1 MHHPNV
7 SNELFSIR
15 LLNAADKQSEKKAE
29 ENSPVLKYIK
39 NHVRELFHV
48 PMAVLIKSA
57 AILTEDSFIEVIPA
71 AWELLLEKNPEIS
84 ASAAALYIIASV
96 RAPNFASEIMQRA
109 LKHKDPNIR
118 IQAILRYQV
127 LWKSRFQV
135 WPRMEEGAHVSFK
148 VPPPGIEFTLP
159 SPKIG
164 IESLPVVDPPWCP
177 RYQNKDMEVQ
187 LNQERH
193 RSFVTATKTRKKQQA
208 EAIHYAI
215 KQQEDKQR
223 AERESF
229 LLTTIPITQQASHAP
244 GLDHSGD
251 DHNEAEDE
259 AEMGRIPAHLHAA
272 HSLFPSV
279 LCSSV
284 MQIVACL
291 DDAAVNSEGVAVY
304 GVAYQV
310 IWVCLVEDSAL
321 FLRYVLERLTRDRQD
336 QMFKLLRHLIRFVP
350 RLPQQAAFALY
361 NYIIGYVMFYV
372 RSSHESSQQVGFIFI
387 VHIEN
392 ENFHLYKF
400 FKLIF
405 MFSLLVGW
413 CRSFSFVDGS
423 S

>member
-1 MHHPNV
+1 M
-7 SNELFSIR
+7 
-15 LLNAADKQSEKKAE
+15 LNFRIMRTVEKEPEKKPD
-29 ENSPVLKYIK
+29 ENSIVLKYMK
-39 NHVRELFHV
+39 NHVRELFHI
-48 PMAVLIKSA
+48 PMAILIKSA
-57 AILTEDSFIEVIPA
+57 AVLTEDQFIEVIPA
-71 AWELLLEKNPEIS
+71 AWELLLETNQEIS
-84 ASAAALYIIASV
+84 TSAAALFIIGAV
-96 RAPNFASEIMQRA
+96 RAPNFVSDIMQRA

-164 IESLPVVDPPWCP
+164 IESLPVVDPPWSP
-177 RYQNKDMEVQ
+177 RYQTKDMEVT
-187 LNQERH
+187 LNQEQH
-193 RSFVTATKTRKKQQA
+193 RAFVTATKTRKKQQT
-208 EAIHYAI
+208 EAIHFAI

-223 AERESF
+223 SERESF
-229 LLTTIPITQQASHAP
+229 LLTTISITQQASHAP
-244 GLDHSGD
+244 GVDHAGD

-259 AEMGRIPAHLHAA
+259 IEMGRMPSHMHAA

-284 MQIVACL
+284 MQIVSCL
-291 DDAAVNSEGVAVY
+291 DDAAVSSDGVAVY
-304 GVAYQV
+304 AVAYQV

-321 FLRYVLERLTRDRQD
+321 FLRYVLERLTRDHQD

-372 RSSHESSQQVGFIFI
+372 RSSHELSQEVSTFCEFSNSTEPLLKREFFFYVYFVVGWIG
-387 VHIEN
+387 
-392 ENFHLYKF
+392 
-400 FKLIF
+400 
-405 MFSLLVGW
+405 LVG
-413 CRSFSFVDGS
+413 SLDGRA
-423 S
+423 

>member
-1 MHHPNV
+1 M
-7 SNELFSIR
+7 
-15 LLNAADKQSEKKAE
+15 
-29 ENSPVLKYIK
+29 KYIK

-48 PMAVLIKSA
+48 PMAILIKSA
-57 AILTEDSFIEVIPA
+57 VVLTEDYFIEVIPA

-96 RAPNFASEIMQRA
+96 RAPSFASEIMQRA
-109 LKHKDPNIR
+109 LKHKDPDIR

-244 GLDHSGD
+244 GLDHSGE
-251 DHNEAEDE
+251 DHNEADQDE
-259 AEMGRIPAHLHAA
+259 GEMGRIPAHLHAA

-291 DDAAVNSEGVAVY
+291 DDAAVNSEGIAVY
-304 GVAYQV
+304 AVAYQV
-310 IWVCLVEDSAL
+310 NMTLQYFQSYKKVQ
-321 FLRYVLERLTRDRQD
+321 RKNVLTVII
-336 QMFKLLRHLIRFVP
+336 LL
-350 RLPQQAAFALY
+350 
-361 NYIIGYVMFYV
+361 
-372 RSSHESSQQVGFIFI
+372 
-387 VHIEN
+387 
-392 ENFHLYKF
+392 
-400 FKLIF
+400 
-405 MFSLLVGW
+405 
-413 CRSFSFVDGS
+413 CRSFGFVWLKIQHYFCDMFWNV
-423 S
+423 

>member
-1 MHHPNV
+1 MSLKLKAHFNRISLV
-7 SNELFSIR
+7 TFRVLSATEKLT
-15 LLNAADKQSEKKAE
+15 DKKPE

-48 PMAVLIKSA
+48 PMAILIKSA
-57 AILTEDSFIEVIPA
+57 VVLTEDYFIEVIPA

-96 RAPNFASEIMQRA
+96 RAPSFASEIMQRA
-109 LKHKDPNIR
+109 LKHKDPDIR

-244 GLDHSGD
+244 GLDHSGE
-251 DHNEAEDE
+251 DHNEADQDE
-259 AEMGRIPAHLHAA
+259 GEMGRIPAHLHAA

-291 DDAAVNSEGVAVY
+291 DDAAVNSEGIAVY
-304 GVAYQV
+304 AVAYQVNMTLQYFLILQKSTNKKCSNCHNSPLQV

-372 RSSHESSQQVGFIFI
+372 RSSNENSQQV
-387 VHIEN
+387 
-392 ENFHLYKF
+392 
-400 FKLIF
+400 
-405 MFSLLVGW
+405 
-413 CRSFSFVDGS
+413 
-423 S
+423 

>member
-1 MHHPNV
+1 M
-7 SNELFSIR
+7 NEFEPTNLLIKFSIQKLSFR
-15 LLNAADKQSEKKAE
+15 VLSSAAEKPSDKRSE
-29 ENSPVLKYIK
+29 ENSPILKYIK
-39 NHVRELFHV
+39 NHVRELFHI
-48 PMAVLIKSA
+48 PMAIMIKSA
-57 AILTEDSFIEVIPA
+57 VVLTEDFFIEVIPA

-84 ASAAALYIIASV
+84 TSAAALYIIASV

-109 LKHKDPNIR
+109 LKHKDPDIR

-177 RYQNKDMEVQ
+177 RYQNENMEVQ

-193 RSFVTATKTRKKQQA
+193 RSFVTATKTRKKQQV
-208 EAIHYAI
+208 EAIHNAF

-244 GLDHSGD
+244 GLDHSGE

-259 AEMGRIPAHLHAA
+259 AEIGRIPAHLHAA

-291 DDAAVNSEGVAVY
+291 DDAAVNSDGVAVY
-304 GVAYQV
+304 AIAYQV

-372 RSSHESSQQVGFIFI
+372 RSSNENSQQV
-387 VHIEN
+387 HL
-392 ENFHLYKF
+392 NFQKPSNFYL
-400 FKLIF
+400 
-405 MFSLLVGW
+405 MFYFWLSAY
-413 CRSFSFVDGS
+413 FSV
-423 S
+423 